1 LLVVPRWPLEWLEA
15 LRAAPRYRGPAF
27 SLIGAFTL
35 LGLWR
40 WRRREGRLFV
50 AMALV
55 PQLSLFYDQLPLW
68 FVPSTIW
75 RSLALTAL
83 SWVAWFQWYPS
94 RGLSSSVAV
103 AKPWIL
109 ALIYLPALIMLWL
122 LPAREEPPTSDS
134 KPDTRGT

>member
-1 LLVVPRWPLEWLEA
+1 
-15 LRAAPRYRGPAF
+15 
-27 SLIGAFTL
+27 
-35 LGLWR
+35 
-40 WRRREGRLFV
+40 
-50 AMALV
+50 MALV